1 MATTTTT
8 IKRTKFKLTTEQLLD
23 MFYWLKLMRAFDLRL
38 SILVK
43 QGKVRSGVYTGI
55 GQEAIIVGTCF
66 ALRKEDFICPLH
78 RDLGSF
84 LMKGVEPRAMMSQM
98 FGKATG
104 LSKGR
109 DSALHSGVS
118 ELGIFGNTS
127 MLGANLPVAAG
138 LGLTFKMEKTDN
150 VVVAYFGEGAS
161 NTGDFHEALNFAGV
175 QRLPIVF
182 VCENN
187 LYAYSVPVEKSM
199 AIDDVAD
206 RAESYGFDGVSING
220 NDVLAVYQ
228 STQGAL
234 ARARNGEGP
243 TLIECKTYRWHGHS
257 EHDKAFYRTD
267 EELAMWKS
275 RDPIPTFTTYLQA
288 GNISERGEA
297 EGNRRPRGGDDRRCR
312 GICDERAG
320 PRVPR
325 TRSRISMPKEL
336 TYLEAIREALAEEMR
351 RDPKVFV
358 LGEDVGEYGGAFGVT
373 QGLFQE
379 FGESRVID
387 TPISESAI
395 VGISIGASLR
405 GYRPVAEMQ
414 FADFISCG
422 FDQIVNQAATLRYR
436 YGGRASVPI
445 VVRAPS
451 GGNVGGGLYH
461 SQNPEAWFIHRPGLK
476 VVAPST
482 PFDAKGLLKAAI
494 RDDNPVVYFEHK
506 YLYRRAKGAVPEGDE
521 IVPIGVAAT
530 RREGDDITLLT
541 YGAMV
546 QPSLEAADRLSK
558 DGVEVEV
565 IDLRTLLPF
574 DKDAILRSVE
584 KTNRAMIVHED
595 VKTLGIGA
603 ELSAVI
609 MEERFDALDAPVMR
623 VTYPDTHCPF
633 SNVLEAFNL
642 PDADKITAALRKLAE
657 Y

>member
-1 MATTTTT
+1 
-8 IKRTKFKLTTEQLLD
+8 
-23 MFYWLKLMRAFDLRL
+23 
-38 SILVK
+38 
-43 QGKVRSGVYTGI
+43 
-55 GQEAIIVGTCF
+55 
-66 ALRKEDFICPLH
+66 
-78 RDLGSF
+78 
-84 LMKGVEPRAMMSQM
+84 
-98 FGKATG
+98 
-104 LSKGR
+104 
-109 DSALHSGVS
+109 
-118 ELGIFGNTS
+118 
-127 MLGANLPVAAG
+127 
-138 LGLTFKMEKTDN
+138 
-150 VVVAYFGEGAS
+150 
-161 NTGDFHEALNFAGV
+161 
-175 QRLPIVF
+175 
-182 VCENN
+182 
-187 LYAYSVPVEKSM
+187 
-199 AIDDVAD
+199 
-206 RAESYGFDGVSING
+206 
-220 NDVLAVYQ
+220 
-228 STQGAL
+228 
-234 ARARNGEGP
+234 
-243 TLIECKTYRWHGHS
+243 
-257 EHDKAFYRTD
+257 
-267 EELAMWKS
+267 
-275 RDPIPTFTTYLQA
+275 
-288 GNISERGEA
+288 
-297 EGNRRPRGGDDRRCR
+297 
-312 GICDERAG
+312 
-320 PRVPR
+320 
-325 TRSRISMPKEL
+325 MPKEL

-436 YGGRASVPI
+436 YGGRSSVPI
-445 VVRAPS
+445 VVRAPG

-482 PFDAKGLLKAAI
+482 SFDAKGLLKAAI
-494 RDDNPVVYFEHK
+494 RDDNPVIYFEHK
-506 YLYRRAKGAVPEGDE
+506 YLYRRAKGEVPEGDE

-623 VTYPDTHCPF
+623 VTYPDTHSPF
-633 SNVLEAFNL
+633 SSVLEAFNL

>member
-1 MATTTTT
+1 
-8 IKRTKFKLTTEQLLD
+8 
-23 MFYWLKLMRAFDLRL
+23 
-38 SILVK
+38 
-43 QGKVRSGVYTGI
+43 
-55 GQEAIIVGTCF
+55 
-66 ALRKEDFICPLH
+66 
-78 RDLGSF
+78 
-84 LMKGVEPRAMMSQM
+84 
-98 FGKATG
+98 
-104 LSKGR
+104 
-109 DSALHSGVS
+109 
-118 ELGIFGNTS
+118 
-127 MLGANLPVAAG
+127 
-138 LGLTFKMEKTDN
+138 
-150 VVVAYFGEGAS
+150 
-161 NTGDFHEALNFAGV
+161 
-175 QRLPIVF
+175 
-182 VCENN
+182 
-187 LYAYSVPVEKSM
+187 
-199 AIDDVAD
+199 
-206 RAESYGFDGVSING
+206 
-220 NDVLAVYQ
+220 
-228 STQGAL
+228 
-234 ARARNGEGP
+234 
-243 TLIECKTYRWHGHS
+243 
-257 EHDKAFYRTD
+257 
-267 EELAMWKS
+267 
-275 RDPIPTFTTYLQA
+275 
-288 GNISERGEA
+288 
-297 EGNRRPRGGDDRRCR
+297 
-312 GICDERAG
+312 
-320 PRVPR
+320 
-325 TRSRISMPKEL
+325 MPKEV
-336 TYLEAIREALAEEMR
+336 TYLEAIREALVEEMR

-373 QGLFQE
+373 QGLFEE
-379 FGESRVID
+379 FGESRVVD

-422 FDQIVNQAATLRYR
+422 FDQISNQAATLRYR

-482 PFDAKGLLKAAI
+482 PYDAKGLLKAAI

-506 YLYRRAKGAVPEGDE
+506 YLYRRTKGAVPEGED

-565 IDLRTLLPF
+565 IDLRTLSPF
-574 DKDAILRSVE
+574 DKTAILRSVE

-609 MEERFDALDAPVMR
+609 MEEKFDALDAPVMR